1 MDFWLHYKLMLHSRL
16 FEECVRQLYYDGMI
30 AGEMHLGIGEEGIAA
45 GVISQ
50 LSPGDALALDH
61 RGTPQLLM
69 WGIEPAAL
77 LKEFLGGED
86 GLCGGQG
93 GHMHLF
99 SAEHL
104 SASSGIV
111 GASGPAGVG
120 FALAA
125 KRLRPGT
132 IATAWFGEGATNEG
146 AMMEA
151 WNLAVVWQLPLL
163 FICKDND
170 YSITTRSQTV
180 RGGYL
185 PERARSFG
193 LRTLSVNGAD
203 IEEVWLGAKELIE
216 HARSGNGPVLLH
228 ARCRHFEGH
237 FIGMQSARMVNNP
250 VKEMTPLV
258 PGIIKAL
265 FRGGGAPLS
274 ERLRNVRTISGV
286 AASSRSESQAK
297 VDDPILRTRFK
308 LQAEDEARLT
318 AIEVSIQAEI
328 KEVLDEVLS
337 ANTVMEKIQWVK

>member
-1 MDFWLHYKLMLHSRL
+1 MDYWELYKLMLYSRL
-16 FEECVRQLYYDGMI
+16 FEECVKQLFNDGMI
-30 AGEMHLGIGEEGIAA
+30 SGEMHLGIGEEAIAA

-69 WGIEPAAL
+69 WGIKPAAL
-77 LKEFLGGED
+77 LKEYLGRED

-151 WNLAVVWQLPLL
+151 WNLSVVWQLPML

-180 RGGYL
+180 RGGHL

-216 HARSGNGPVLLH
+216 HTRSGHGPVLLH

-237 FIGMQSARMVNNP
+237 YIGMQSARMANDP
-250 VKEMTPLV
+250 LKEMIPLV

-265 FRGGGAPLS
+265 FRRGGAPLS
-274 ERLRNVRTISGV
+274 ERLRNVRATSGV
-286 AASSRSESQAK
+286 AASAKSESQAK

-308 LQAEDEARLT
+308 LEAEDAARLT
-318 AIEVSIQAEI
+318 GLEDNIQAEI
-328 KEVLDEVLS
+328 QRVLDEVLS
-337 ANTVMEKIQWVK
+337 SNNALEKIR